1 MFRYKCKKCS
11 GKKFWN
17 VRRGKLRCKSC
28 RYEFVPKF
36 GGIKL
41 TRYQWRAISKWFLR
55 CQSVNVVV
63 EETGIS
69 KYRVLKSLT
78 LVRQVMAVDIPE
90 VFLREK
96 LKLMKHILE
105 VNGSL
110 KGNLSEENKNIVNE
124 DLERQNNQY
133 SEF

>member
-1 MFRYKCKKCS
+1 
-11 GKKFWN
+11 
-17 VRRGKLRCKSC
+17 
-28 RYEFVPKF
+28 
-36 GGIKL
+36 
-41 TRYQWRAISKWFLR
+41 
-55 CQSVNVVV
+55 
-63 EETGIS
+63 
-69 KYRVLKSLT
+69 
-78 LVRQVMAVDIPE
+78 MAVDMPE